1 MLKYGYDQSSKR
13 MALGIWIAV
22 STMLL
27 GAMLLPLYWFWNR
40 IASRPAVLV
49 FILGPLAWALFS
61 WWRLTFSTAKRIR
74 ALPEQ

>member
-40 IASRPAVLV
+40 LIRGVLSD
-49 FILGPLAWALFS
+49 ILALVGVAY
-61 WWRLTFSTAKRIR
+61 LIR
-74 ALPEQ
+74 AFQKSGS

>member
-27 GAMLLPLYWFWNR
+27 GAMLTMIPP
-40 IASRPAVLV
+40 PAICGSV
-49 FILGPLAWALFS
+49 
-61 WWRLTFSTAKRIR
+61 
-74 ALPEQ
+74 E